1 MTDENGMK
9 LGCWVDWTSCTKSTW
24 PCQLAGSTR
33 MNLVDVDTD
42 REDKQVGRQ
51 VNKARASGAD
61 ADQRRGQKNTML
73 KRNKI

>member
-1 MTDENGMK
+1 MIGRVVPSRLDRVN
-9 LGCWVDWTSCTKSTW
+9 
-24 PCQLAGSTR
+24 QLGSTR

-73 KRNKI
+73 KKNKI